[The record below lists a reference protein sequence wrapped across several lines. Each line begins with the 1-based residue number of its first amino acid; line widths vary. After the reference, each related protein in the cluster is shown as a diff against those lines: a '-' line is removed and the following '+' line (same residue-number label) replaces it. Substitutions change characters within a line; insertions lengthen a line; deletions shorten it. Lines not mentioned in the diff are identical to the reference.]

1 MCTVMAF
8 LFTSCG
14 KSAAKKDHVSHQV
27 NSNTNVSE
35 SELSDRKYSGDYDEL
50 EYPIGYLVRKVN
62 ASHEIILNS
71 VRVSVDFALRG
82 WQVGLRP
89 NEGNTYDVFLTDFC
103 SVLSI

>member
-14 KSAAKKDHVSHQV
+14 KSAAKKDHIS
-27 NSNTNVSE
+27 
-35 SELSDRKYSGDYDEL
+35 
-50 EYPIGYLVRKVN
+50 
-62 ASHEIILNS
+62 SHEIILNS